1 MYSWSR
7 LGIGEKV
14 RGPAGCNYGIATG
27 ERSGIVVVDID
38 NKPGVDLSA
47 MMARFPDTYTVQT
60 PTGGFHLY
68 YEHPGWRVKTS
79 AGEFAP
85 GVDVRADGGYAAA
98 VGSRGR
104 NGREYEVSRD
114 IPIAPFP
121 EVLEAWDGI
130 VPRAAS
136 SLGSSPVARGQD
148 AADWNFRWNEALR
161 HCQTCVATAPGD
173 GGATLFTV
181 AQVLVRTYELPL
193 DLAMML
199 LVQVWN
205 PRVQDE
211 HGQPYPWDEDDFIRK
226 LEQARDVGTFA
237 VGCAPEGMQDLGAVF
252 AEVRLAEKVSVA
264 SPRKV
269 KAAGHVYKCK
279 PGDVPNGERSK
290 ASLGDVI
297 RVLSS
302 HPDWAGTF
310 QYDAFADK
318 IIAVDPPI
326 RLQAEGPLG
335 LQDVDVIN
343 VRLELEVMHDML
355 IGKEQAWDAVSSA
368 AHLHTFHP
376 VQDYLRSLPA
386 GDPRVF
392 DGLAARLFGAIEP
405 IEEVFLRKFM
415 VAAVRRA
422 FKPGTKVDS
431 ALVLYEEAGGK
442 QKTTFIKELFGFDWV
457 TTLSH
462 KTAEVGR
469 MIQGNWCIDMG
480 EMGAVTKG
488 ELEEMNEF
496 MTACDDFYRAPY
508 GRTFQRRLRGAVLT
522 GTTNNPSFMRT
533 SAHARRFWPIEIR
546 KMIDMAYLRANRDML
561 WAAAVALAFAT
572 PMSDWL
578 FDGAHWLDGAELV
591 DAAGVGEA
599 YQDQDAWHDSIEQHL
614 HGRTLTTPAEIYAV
628 LFAGGQGEGGF
639 DNRKK
644 ARIIQALKHIGCVSK
659 ATRVSGKVAKRWH
672 VPKRLA
678 ELPLAQSGPPMPDF
692 GPS

>member
-1 MYSWSR
+1 M
-7 LGIGEKV
+7 GVGEKV
-14 RGPAGCNYGIATG
+14 RGPEGCNYGIATG
-27 ERSGIVVVDID
+27 ERSGVVVVDID
-38 NKPGVDLSA
+38 NKPGVDLPA

-60 PTGGFHLY
+60 PTGGYHLY

-79 AGEFAP
+79 AGDFAP
-85 GVDVRADGGYAAA
+85 GVDIRADGGYAAA

-104 NGREYEVSRD
+104 NGRKYEVSRD

-130 VPRAAS
+130 VPRAAA

-173 GGATLFTV
+173 GGAALFTV
-181 AQVLVRTYELPL
+181 SQVLVRTYELPL

-199 LVQVWN
+199 LAQVWN

-226 LEQARDVGTFA
+226 LEQARDVGTFK
-237 VGCAPEGMQDLGAVF
+237 VGCAPEGMQNLEAVF
-252 AEVRLAEKVSVA
+252 DEVRLAGKVSA
-264 SPRKV
+264 LAQRKV
-269 KAAGHVYKCK
+269 KSPGHTYKCK

-310 QYDAFADK
+310 QYNEFADK

-326 RLQAEGPLG
+326 VLLAEGPKG
-335 LQDVDVIN
+335 LQDVDVVN

-355 IGKEQAWDAVSSA
+355 VGKDQAWDAIVSA
-368 AHLHTFHP
+368 AGQHTFHP
-376 VQDYLRSLPA
+376 VQDYLRSLSA

-392 DGLAARLFGAIEP
+392 DGLAARLFGAIDP

-480 EMGAVTKG
+480 EMGAVTRG

-546 KMIDMAYLRANRDML
+546 KMIDMTYLRAHRDEL
-561 WAAAVALAFAT
+561 WSAAVALAFAT

-578 FDGAHWLDGAELV
+578 FDGAHWLDGEELA
-591 DAAGVGEA
+591 AAGVIGKV
-599 YQDQDAWHDSIEQHL
+599 YQDRDAWHESIESFCC
-614 HGRTLTTPAEIYAV
+614 GRKFVTTREIYEAK
-628 LFAGGQGEGGF
+628 FNQQGGEGAYDNKKRDRILKVLRHLGCTAGF
-639 DNRKK
+639 AKIAGRAVAGWKVPSELQGIQLQSPHDEVSEVLRGMQNSDN
-644 ARIIQALKHIGCVSK
+644 
-659 ATRVSGKVAKRWH
+659 
-672 VPKRLA
+672 
-678 ELPLAQSGPPMPDF
+678 
-692 GPS
+692 